1 MYGYDFIFRDEKL
14 SSHGYMV
21 CDFDDASSANTATT
35 DSQRDFTSIS
45 MFGSKYF
52 PILYYTYNSQLVME
66 FSICKIGNKNNKNLI
81 SPTEC
86 AVIKRWL
93 GSPNASELR
102 LCSDEYDGYF
112 WNGTFNIEEIH
123 YAFGCIGFHL
133 TFTATAPFGYKDKLN
148 FSGSVDKDGSI
159 SINDTSDE
167 EGYLYPDIIITLKSA
182 GDLKIT
188 NEYDK
193 RTTIVRGCSS
203 GETLTFTHLLQIMSS
218 NNSHELGDDFNYK
231 FIRINNEYGKTVNK
245 LTFNLPCTY
254 SISYNPIAKVVI
266 A

>member
-112 WNGTFNIEEIH
+112 
-123 YAFGCIGFHL
+123 
-133 TFTATAPFGYKDKLN
+133 
-148 FSGSVDKDGSI
+148 
-159 SINDTSDE
+159 
-167 EGYLYPDIIITLKSA
+167 
-182 GDLKIT
+182 
-188 NEYDK
+188 
-193 RTTIVRGCSS
+193 
-203 GETLTFTHLLQIMSS
+203 
-218 NNSHELGDDFNYK
+218 
-231 FIRINNEYGKTVNK
+231 
-245 LTFNLPCTY
+245 
-254 SISYNPIAKVVI
+254 
-266 A
+266 

>member
-1 MYGYDFIFRDEKL
+1 
-14 SSHGYMV
+14 MV

-66 FSICKIGNKNNKNLI
+66 FSICKIGDKNNKNLI

-167 EGYLYPDIIITLKSA
+167 EGYLYTDITLMS
-182 GDLKIT
+182 
-188 NEYDK
+188 
-193 RTTIVRGCSS
+193 TINGQLLCVVVHLVKLLLSLIFCKLCQVIILMSWVMILIIS
-203 GETLTFTHLLQIMSS
+203 LYELTMSMAKQ
-218 NNSHELGDDFNYK
+218 L
-231 FIRINNEYGKTVNK
+231 IN
-245 LTFNLPCTY
+245 
-254 SISYNPIAKVVI
+254 
-266 A
+266 

>member
-66 FSICKIGNKNNKNLI
+66 FSICKIGDKNNKNLI

-93 GSPNASELR
+93 DLQMHLS
-102 LCSDEYDGYF
+102 CGYVVM
-112 WNGTFNIEEIH
+112 NMMVTF
-123 YAFGCIGFHL
+123 GMVHL
-133 TFTATAPFGYKDKLN
+133 
-148 FSGSVDKDGSI
+148 I
-159 SINDTSDE
+159 
-167 EGYLYPDIIITLKSA
+167 
-182 GDLKIT
+182 
-188 NEYDK
+188 
-193 RTTIVRGCSS
+193 
-203 GETLTFTHLLQIMSS
+203 
-218 NNSHELGDDFNYK
+218 
-231 FIRINNEYGKTVNK
+231 
-245 LTFNLPCTY
+245 
-254 SISYNPIAKVVI
+254 
-266 A
+266 